1 MFREGEVPPEVAAE
15 YERMKGEKNMEKE
28 RRAVDLTADKEED
41 VGSLLAGVMSPE
53 DFVKSVLEREG
64 GDPKR
69 AEMATRSIKE
79 FWLKQ
84 LDEGTLTPEKFEQGV
99 YDAAAKML
107 KTKEVSRRD
116 EEREEMRK
124 ERIKGALGRRAS

>member
-1 MFREGEVPPEVAAE
+1 MLDPEYANKEGKINMDKKRE
-15 YERMKGEKNMEKE
+15 
-28 RRAVDLTADKEED
+28 AVDLTADREAD
-41 VGSLLAGVMSPE
+41 VGSLLAGVMKPE

-64 GDPKR
+64 GDSNR
-69 AEMATRSIKE
+69 VEMAARSIKE

-99 YDAAAKML
+99 YDAAVRML
-107 KTKEVSRRD
+107 KGKEVSQRD
-116 EEREEMRK
+116 EERAGMRE